1 MSMMQTPD
9 LYTAAELT
17 EAVNKLPL
25 MPMRMRPLF
34 RQLGVQTTAV
44 GIDFLNGRL
53 VLVSNQDR
61 RDPAQQMHGRGSKRS
76 TKFLSAAHLPLAD
89 VVKPDDIQDVRG
101 FGTTEPISK
110 EYVINN
116 KMTDLKNSVAMT
128 TEFHRLGAV
137 QGIVYDADG
146 TTVLHNLFEVF
157 GATQK
162 KMELVFPSNATKMN
176 PVLKTILDA
185 KRHAEQKLGGTPTQR
200 FEAIVGS
207 DFYDML
213 TGHELVR
220 KPFEDWQ
227 ARQQDFGDNDFRRR
241 GFTYGGVTWIESSEI
256 VGDRQLVE
264 PTKAHMYP
272 VGIGVFV
279 QYNAPA
285 NWSETV
291 NTIGNE
297 FYARMEP
304 VRMGRGYDLEV
315 QANPLAICTYPEALV
330 ELTAKFGSVSE
341 K

>member
-9 LYTAAELT
+9 LYTSAELT

-34 RQLGVQTTAV
+34 RQKGVRTTAV
-44 GIDFLNGRL
+44 GIDCKNGRL
-53 VLVSNQDR
+53 VLVENQDR
-61 RDPAQQMHGRGSKRS
+61 REPAQQMHGRGGKRS
-76 TKFLSAAHLPLAD
+76 TKFLEAAHLPLAD

-110 EYVINN
+110 EYVIND

-128 TEFHRLGAV
+128 AEFHRVGAA

-146 TTVLHNLFEVF
+146 KTVLHNLFEVF
-157 GATQK
+157 GVTK
-162 KMELVFPSNATKMN
+162 KSMDLVFPSNATRMN
-176 PVLKTILDA
+176 PILKVILDA
-185 KRHAEQKLGGTPTQR
+185 KRHAEQKLGGNPARR

-213 TGHELVR
+213 TTHELVR

-227 ARQQDFGDNDFRRR
+227 VRQQDFGDNDYRRR
-241 GFTYGGVTWIESSEI
+241 GFTYGNVTWIEASEV
-256 VGDRQLVE
+256 VGNRQLVN
-264 PTKAHMYP
+264 PTRAHLYP
-272 VGIGVFV
+272 VGVDVFM

-285 NWSETV
+285 NWVETV

-315 QANPLAICTYPEALV
+315 QGNPLAICTYPEALV
-330 ELTAKFGSVSE
+330 ELSAKFGTVTE
-341 K
+341 